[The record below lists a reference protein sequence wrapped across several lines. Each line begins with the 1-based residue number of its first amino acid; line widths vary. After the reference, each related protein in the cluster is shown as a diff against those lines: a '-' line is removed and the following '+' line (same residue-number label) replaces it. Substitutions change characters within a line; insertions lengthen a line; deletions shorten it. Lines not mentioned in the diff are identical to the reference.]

1 METLHKTPMEQITCQ
16 INSKPGVR
24 EVIDLFI
31 KSELPR
37 PNDDPERIRKMLDNS
52 DLIVT
57 ATYQNK
63 LVGICRCITD
73 WAWCCYL
80 SDLAVD
86 PAFKQSGIG
95 RQLIQITRETL
106 GEQVMI
112 LLLSVPTAMTYYPR
126 VGFAKENRAFIIN
139 RTN

>member
-1 METLHKTPMEQITCQ
+1 MEKITCQ
-16 INSKPGVR
+16 INSNPDVN

-37 PNDDPERIRKMLDNS
+37 PNDDPERIQKMLENA
-52 DLIVT
+52 DLIIT

-73 WAWCCYL
+73 WSWACYL

-86 PAFKQSGIG
+86 PDFKQSGIG
-95 RQLIQITRETL
+95 RQLIQLTRETL

-112 LLLSVPTAMTYYPR
+112 LLLSVPTAMTYYPK
-126 VGFAKENRAFIIN
+126 VGFAKENRAFIVD
-139 RTN
+139 RTK